1 MRLVQAVWHE
11 EAMVIKAE
19 LTSSSPTSPQIHVH
33 LLVWLCSL
41 ESHIS
46 SSEQKQ
52 LKETSLITDLC
63 TIIN

>member
-1 MRLVQAVWHE
+1 MGLAQATWHG
-11 EAMVIKAE
+11 EALAIKAE
-19 LTSSSPTSPQIHVH
+19 LTSSSSTSPQIHVH

-52 LKETSLITDLC
+52 LKET
-63 TIIN
+63 